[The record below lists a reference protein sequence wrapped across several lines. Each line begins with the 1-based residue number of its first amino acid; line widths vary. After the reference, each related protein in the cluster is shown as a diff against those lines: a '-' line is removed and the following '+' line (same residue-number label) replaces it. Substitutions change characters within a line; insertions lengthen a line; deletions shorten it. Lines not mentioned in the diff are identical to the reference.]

1 MATILKAQVLS
12 VRVNA
17 GKSQKTQSD
26 YDMRDVFLLIEGGT
40 ACREMIRADLFD
52 DALSPGSQC
61 VCELAANRDSKLAI
75 VSVRVLA
82 PAASKS

>member
-1 MATILKAQVLS
+1 MATFLKAQVLS

-75 VSVRVLA
+75 IAVRAVA